1 MPGVSPRRLLGVA
14 FIGCITAAVLG
25 AKPLA
30 AWVDA
35 SIAADTVLQQAADDW
50 LALTERAGL
59 DRPYVAL
66 RQAMRDAEG
75 TN

>member
-1 MPGVSPRRLLGVA
+1 MAGVSPRQLLGVA
-14 FIGCITAAVLG
+14 FIGCITAGVLG
-25 AKPLA
+25 AKPQA

-35 SIAADTVLQQAADDW
+35 SIAADTVVQQAADGW